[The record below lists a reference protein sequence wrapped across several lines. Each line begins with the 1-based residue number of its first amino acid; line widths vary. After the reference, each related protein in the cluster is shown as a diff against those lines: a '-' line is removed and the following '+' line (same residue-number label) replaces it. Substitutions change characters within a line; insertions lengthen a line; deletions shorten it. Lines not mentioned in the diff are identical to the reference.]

1 MGRPSAKQ
9 RKPYDLDGIID
20 VAVRVFLERGYDGSS
35 LEDIARA
42 AKITKS
48 SIYYHVASKE
58 ELLSRGGGRAFD
70 ALLAVFDERNATDGT
85 ACDRLRHVLR
95 RTVEITV
102 EKLPEVALLLR
113 VRGNTP
119 AEKSVV
125 ERRRSF
131 DHMIAD
137 IVIAAIRE
145 GSIRSDVDPRLTT
158 RLLFGM
164 LNSIAEWYRPDGALS
179 AADIAETVFK
189 IIFDGLTSKAKD
201 A

>member
-20 VAVRVFLERGYDGSS
+20 IAVRVFLERGYDGSS
-35 LEDIARA
+35 LEHIARA
-42 AKITKS
+42 ASITKS

-58 ELLSRGGGRAFD
+58 ELLSRGVGRAFD
-70 ALLAVFDERNATDGT
+70 ALLAVFDEPRATEGNSLG
-85 ACDRLRHVLR
+85 RLKHVLA

-102 EKLPEVALLLR
+102 AMLPEVALLLR

-119 AEKSVV
+119 AEKAVV
-125 ERRRSF
+125 ERRRGF

-137 IVIAAIRE
+137 IVIAAIGE
-145 GSIRSDVDPRLTT
+145 GSIRPDIEPRLAT

-164 LNSIAEWYRPDGALS
+164 LNSIIEWYRPDGALT
-179 AADIAETVFK
+179 ADDIAETVFK
-189 IIFDGLTSKAKD
+189 IVLDGLASRPSRA
-201 A
+201 

>member
-20 VAVRVFLERGYDGSS
+20 IAVRVFLERGYDGSS
-35 LEDIARA
+35 LEHIARA
-42 AKITKS
+42 ANITKS

-58 ELLSRGGGRAFD
+58 ELLSRGVGRAFD
-70 ALLAVFDERNATDGT
+70 ALLAVFDEPRATEGNSLG
-85 ACDRLRHVLR
+85 RLKYVLR

-102 EKLPEVALLLR
+102 AMLPEVALLLR

-119 AEKSVV
+119 AEKGVV
-125 ERRRSF
+125 ERRRGF
-131 DHMIAD
+131 DHMITD
-137 IVIAAIRE
+137 IVIAAIGE
-145 GSIRSDVDPRLTT
+145 GSVRPDIEPRLAT

-164 LNSIAEWYRPDGALS
+164 LNSIIEWYRPDGALN
-179 AADIAETVFK
+179 ADDIAETVFK
-189 IIFDGLTSKAKD
+189 IVLDGLAAKPSP